1 MNYIQSKV
9 VNWGF
14 KLLTLVVLVGTLFS
28 VANGQVEIQRLKI
41 EREAAREKARQEAK
55 AKNLPVPSIIDVD
68 LIRPTLTVSKFVGTS
83 ENIGIKDDRIT
94 MGIQQ
99 LLQEQFQ
106 ESDYILT
113 DESDANFTVSAEIVY
128 IGRPNEAFSIVGI
141 FNRRKTKTQ
150 VRLNVLLKDN
160 ITGKVITSRG
170 MGEID
175 TKISATGL
183 QIEEDGVPFS
193 NSELGGAL
201 RKAID
206 DATKQL
212 NAWFPNVLKD
222 YASKELS
229 K

>member
-183 QIEEDGVPFS
+183 QIEEDGGPFS

-212 NAWFPNVLKD
+212 K
-222 YASKELS
+222 
-229 K
+229 

>member
-1 MNYIQSKV
+1 MNYIKV
-9 VNWGF
+9 KVIDWGF
-14 KLLTLVVLVGTLFS
+14 KLLTLGVLAATLFT
-28 VANGQVEIQRLKI
+28 VVNAQNTANPAEIERLKLQAK
-41 EREAAREKARQEAK
+41 ERQEKAREEAK
-55 AKNLPVPSIIDVD
+55 INNLPVPAIVDAD

-83 ENIGIKDDRIT
+83 ENVGIKDDRIT

-99 LLQEQFQ
+99 LLQEAFQ

-141 FNRRKTKTQ
+141 FNRRKTRTQ
-150 VRLNVLLKDN
+150 VRLNILLKEN
-160 ITGKVITSRG
+160 ATGKVITSRG

-206 DATKQL
+206 DAT
-212 NAWFPNVLKD
+212 VSLK
-222 YASKELS
+222 
-229 K
+229 

>member
-1 MNYIQSKV
+1 MNYLKV
-9 VNWGF
+9 KVIDWGF
-14 KLLTLVVLVGTLFS
+14 KLLTLGVLVATLFS
-28 VANGQVEIQRLKI
+28 VVNGQHTANPAEI
-41 EREAAREKARQEAK
+41 ERMKLEAKEKQEKARQEAK
-55 AKNLPVPSIIDVD
+55 QENLPVPSIVDVD

-83 ENIGIKDDRIT
+83 ENVGIKDDRIT

-99 LLQEQFQ
+99 LLQEAFQ

-141 FNRRKTKTQ
+141 FNSRKTKTQ
-150 VRLNVLLKDN
+150 VRLNILLKEN
-160 ITGKVITSRG
+160 ATGKVTTSRG
-170 MGEID
+170 IGEID

-206 DATKQL
+206 DATKS
-212 NAWFPNVLKD
+212 LK
-222 YASKELS
+222 
-229 K
+229 

>member
-160 ITGKVITSRG
+160 ITGKVITSSG

-212 NAWFPNVLKD
+212 K
-222 YASKELS
+222 
-229 K
+229 

>member
-1 MNYIQSKV
+1 MKKIFLFLLLL
-9 VNWGF
+9 GF
-14 KLLTLVVLVGTLFS
+14 
-28 VANGQVEIQRLKI
+28 ANSQVEI
-41 EREAAREKARQEAK
+41 ERMKNAAKERREQAREEAK
-55 AKNLPVPSIIDVD
+55 AQNLPAPAIIDAD
-68 LIRPTLTVSKFVGTS
+68 LVRPTLTVSKFVGTS
-83 ENIGIKDDRIT
+83 ENIGIKDDRVT
-94 MGIQQ
+94 MGIRE

-106 ESDYILT
+106 ESNYLLVEDNN
-113 DESDANFTVSAEIVY
+113 ANFTVSAEVVY

-150 VRLNVLLKDN
+150 VRLNVLMKDN
-160 ITGKVITSRG
+160 TTGKVISSRG

-193 NSELGGAL
+193 RSELGGAL

-212 NAWFPNVLKD
+212 K
-222 YASKELS
+222 
-229 K
+229 

>member
-1 MNYIQSKV
+1 MNRIQSIVTKL
-9 VNWGF
+9 GI
-14 KLLTLVVLVGTLFS
+14 KLLTLGVLVMMVCS
-28 VANGQVEIQRLKI
+28 VANGQVEI
-41 EREAAREKARQEAK
+41 ERMKNAAKERREQAREEAK
-55 AKNLPVPSIIDVD
+55 AQNLPIPAILDAD

-83 ENIGIKDDRIT
+83 ENIGIKDDRVT
-94 MGIQQ
+94 MGIRE

-106 ESDYILT
+106 NSNYLLVEDNN
-113 DESDANFTVSAEIVY
+113 ANFTVSAEVVY

-150 VRLNVLLKDN
+150 VRLNVLMKDN
-160 ITGKVITSRG
+160 TTGKVISSRG

-193 NSELGGAL
+193 RSELGGAL

-206 DATKQL
+206 DATKE
-212 NAWFPNVLKD
+212 LK
-222 YASKELS
+222 
-229 K
+229 

>member
-1 MNYIQSKV
+1 MIYAKNKLQDIIL
-9 VNWGF
+9 NWGL
-14 KLLTLVVLVGTLFS
+14 KLGIVGVLAITMCS
-28 VANGQVEIQRLKI
+28 VANGQVEIQRMKNEAK
-41 EREAAREKARQEAK
+41 ERREQARQEAK
-55 AKNLPVPSIIDVD
+55 AQNLPVPAIIDAD

-83 ENIGIKDDRIT
+83 GNIGIKDDRIT

-99 LLQEQFQ
+99 LLQEAFQ

-113 DESDANFTVSAEIVY
+113 DDSDANFTVSAEIVY

-150 VRLNVLLKDN
+150 VRLNILLKEN
-160 ITGKVITSRG
+160 ATGRVMTSRG
-170 MGEID
+170 IGEID

-183 QIEEDGVPFS
+183 QIEEEGVPFS

-206 DATKQL
+206 DATES
-212 NAWFPNVLKD
+212 LK
-222 YASKELS
+222 
-229 K
+229 

>member
-1 MNYIQSKV
+1 MNYIKTKV
-9 VNWGF
+9 INWGF
-14 KLLTLVVLVGTLFS
+14 KLATLGVLAFTLCS
-28 VANGQVEIQRLKI
+28 VANGQVEI
-41 EREAAREKARQEAK
+41 ERMRNEAKERREQARQEAK
-55 AKNLPVPSIIDVD
+55 AQNLPTPAIVDAD

-83 ENIGIKDDRIT
+83 ENVGIKDDRIT

-99 LLQEQFQ
+99 LLQESFQ

-113 DESDANFTVSAEIVY
+113 DDTDANFTVSAEIVY
-128 IGRPNEAFSIVGI
+128 IGRPNEAFSIIGI

-150 VRLNVLLKDN
+150 VRLNVLLTEN
-160 ITGKVITSRG
+160 ATGKVISSRG

-206 DATKQL
+206 DATES
-212 NAWFPNVLKD
+212 LK
-222 YASKELS
+222 
-229 K
+229 

>member
-1 MNYIQSKV
+1 MNYIQSIVSK
-9 VNWGF
+9 WGF
-14 KLLTLVVLVGTLFS
+14 RLLTLGVLAVVMCS
-28 VANGQVEIQRLKI
+28 VANGQVEIERLK
-41 EREAAREKARQEAK
+41 EQARAKREAVKAEAI
-55 AKNLPVPSIIDVD
+55 ANNLPAPAVVDAD

-83 ENIGIKDDRIT
+83 ENVGIKDDRIT

-106 ESDYILT
+106 DSDYILVE
-113 DESDANFTVSAEIVY
+113 DDNANFTVSAEIVY
-128 IGRPNEAFSIVGI
+128 IGRPNEAFSIIGL

-150 VRLNVLLKDN
+150 VRLNILLKEN
-160 ITGKVITSRG
+160 ATGKVTVSRG

-175 TKISATGL
+175 TKISAMGL

-206 DATKQL
+206 DAT
-212 NAWFPNVLKD
+212 VSLK
-222 YASKELS
+222 
-229 K
+229 